1 MPKSKSATQSTKK
14 VAQEKVT
21 EVEEKVVKPK
31 TTEKIVKKVKKVKKV
46 PVVKE
51 TVVEEPVV
59 EQTPVVDE
67 PVVEEPVVQDT
78 EEDFIEDNAE
88 EIVSDKKK
96 KQKKVINKDK
106 IKSDWENLLTVYAD
120 ELSHLKK
127 KPEQKQSLLKALRE
141 LKSDSFRLMKIR
153 NKAPTSGNSKS
164 GFNMPVNVTS
174 EMKNFIS
181 TNQDTDAEITRSHI
195 TRTLCAYVKNKD
207 LQNPKDRR
215 EILPDTT
222 LKSLFSMEEQNDK
235 LTYYSMQRKIQQH
248 IVKN

>member
-14 VAQEKVT
+14 VVQEKVT

-46 PVVKE
+46 PVVA
-51 TVVEEPVV
+51 EPVM
-59 EQTPVVDE
+59 EE
-67 PVVEEPVVQDT
+67 PVVEEPVV
-78 EEDFIEDNAE
+78 EEPVVEESNVESDENDFIEDNAE
-88 EIVSDKKK
+88 EIVSDKKQK
-96 KQKKVINKDK
+96 KQKRVINKDK
-106 IKSDWENLLTVYAD
+106 IKSDWENLLTVYAE

-127 KPEQKQSLLKALRE
+127 KPEHKQSLLKTLKE
-141 LKSDSFRLMKIR
+141 LKSDCFRLMKIR
-153 NKAPTSGNSKS
+153 NKAPSSGNSKS

-174 EMKNFIS
+174 EMKKFIS

>member
-14 VAQEKVT
+14 VETKVVPPKV
-21 EVEEKVVKPK
+21 VEQKVVKPK
-31 TTEKIVKKVKKVKKV
+31 TKKIVKKVKKAVV
-46 PVVKE
+46 EEPVIEPEVVEE
-51 TVVEEPVV
+51 TTVEEPVVEEPVV
-59 EQTPVVDE
+59 EQG
-67 PVVEEPVVQDT
+67 EET
-78 EEDFIEDNAE
+78 DFIEENAE
-88 EIVSDKKK
+88 ELVSDKKQK
-96 KQKKVINKDK
+96 KQKKVVNKDK
-106 IKSDWENLLTVYAD
+106 IKSDWENLLTVYAE

-127 KPEQKQSLLKALRE
+127 KPEQRQSLLKALRE

-153 NKAPTSGNSKS
+153 NKAPSSGNSKS

-181 TNQDTDAEITRSHI
+181 SNQDTDAEITRSHI

-207 LQNPKDRR
+207 LQNPDDRR
-215 EILPDTT
+215 EILPDST
-222 LKSLFSMEEQNDK
+222 LKSLFTMQDDQNDK

>member
-1 MPKSKSATQSTKK
+1 MGATQSTKK
-14 VAQEKVT
+14 VVQEKVT

-67 PVVEEPVVQDT
+67 PVVEEPPVVEDA
-78 EEDFIEDNAE
+78 EDDFIEDNAE
-88 EIVSDKKK
+88 EI
-96 KQKKVINKDK
+96 
-106 IKSDWENLLTVYAD
+106 
-120 ELSHLKK
+120 SHLKK

-181 TNQDTDAEITRSHI
+181 TNQDTDAEITRS
-195 TRTLCAYVKNKD
+195 
-207 LQNPKDRR
+207 
-215 EILPDTT
+215 
-222 LKSLFSMEEQNDK
+222 
-235 LTYYSMQRKIQQH
+235 
-248 IVKN
+248 

>member
-1 MPKSKSATQSTKK
+1 MTKSKSATQSTKK
-14 VAQEKVT
+14 VVQEKVT

-46 PVVKE
+46 PVV
-51 TVVEEPVV
+51 EEPVV

-67 PVVEEPVVQDT
+67 PVVEEPPVVEDA
-78 EEDFIEDNAE
+78 EDDFIEDNAE
-88 EIVSDKKK
+88 EIVSDKKQK

-174 EMKNFIS
+174 EMKKFIS

-222 LKSLFSMEEQNDK
+222 LKSLFSMDEQNDK

>member
-1 MPKSKSATQSTKK
+1 MGATQSTKK
-14 VAQEKVT
+14 VVQEKVT

-31 TTEKIVKKVKKVKKV
+31 PPKKIVKKVKKVKKV

-67 PVVEEPVVQDT
+67 PVVEEPPVVQDT
-78 EEDFIEDNAE
+78 EDDFIEDNAE
-88 EIVSDKKK
+88 EIVSDKKQK

-106 IKSDWENLLTVYAD
+106 IKSDWEN
-120 ELSHLKK
+120 
-127 KPEQKQSLLKALRE
+127 LLKALRE

-174 EMKNFIS
+174 EMKKFIS

-222 LKSLFSMEEQNDK
+222 
-235 LTYYSMQRKIQQH
+235 
-248 IVKN
+248 